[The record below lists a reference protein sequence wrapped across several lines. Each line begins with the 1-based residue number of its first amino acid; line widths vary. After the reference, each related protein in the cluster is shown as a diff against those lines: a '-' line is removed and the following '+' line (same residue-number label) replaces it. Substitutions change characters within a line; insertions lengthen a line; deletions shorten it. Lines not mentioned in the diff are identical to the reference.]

1 MIADIL
7 VYLAAALI
15 VIGSVFSCLAALG
28 MLRFPDVYTRL
39 HAASKAGLLGLG
51 LIFLAAALCSG
62 DGWASLRAVLGAVF
76 LFLTSPL
83 AAHLLANAAL
93 KTGIPA
99 ISNTNNLRLP
109 PS

>member
-1 MIADIL
+1 MSDLATF
-7 VYLAAALI
+7 LAAALI
-15 VIGSVFSCLAALG
+15 VAGAAFSCLAALG
-28 MLRFPDVYTRL
+28 VLRFPDVYTRL

-51 LIFLAAALCSG
+51 LIFLAIAVSSG
-62 DGWASLRAVLGAVF
+62 DPWIALRAIAGAVF

-93 KTGIPA
+93 KTGIPPV
-99 ISNTNNLRLP
+99 SNTNNLGLP

>member
-1 MIADIL
+1 MIADIFI
-7 VYLAAALI
+7 YLAAGFV
-15 VIGSVFSCLAALG
+15 VIGSMFSCLAALG
-28 MLRFPDVYTRL
+28 ILRFPDVYTRL
-39 HAASKAGLLGLG
+39 HAASKAGLLGVG
-51 LIFLAAALCSG
+51 LIFLAVALCSG
-62 DGWASLRAVLGAVF
+62 DWWVSLRAILGAVF

-109 PS
+109 SS